1 MQKQILHVVNIY
13 FVLPYFLGGQFKY
26 FTKKGY
32 GLHVIC
38 SHSPYLKDYASENN
52 FRYKEVPI
60 ARSISIFQDLKSII
74 AICQYIFQNKIDI
87 IVGHT
92 PKGALLSMIAGF
104 IMRVPERIYFRH
116 GLVYETSSGLKRK
129 LLITI
134 DRIASFC
141 ATKIV
146 CVSPSVLQRSIED
159 KLASP
164 SKQLILGKG
173 TCSGIDTSVKFNE
186 DILVAEKKE
195 QIRKELNLS
204 SSDWVIGYC
213 GRLVRDKGIIELV
226 EAFDLVKNEKANCK
240 LLLVGMFEDRDALPI
255 EIQNRIKNDQDIIYT
270 GFVNENQEYYY
281 SLMDVYI
288 LPSYRE
294 GFPTSVLEAS
304 AMRKPILTTR
314 VTGCIDSIED
324 KKTGLFINHDAE
336 DIAEKL
342 LTIYQNPS
350 YYGKNAR
357 KFVVDNFDNF
367 IVWKEIE
374 KLYQ

>member
-1 MQKQILHVVNIY
+1 M
-13 FVLPYFLGGQFKY
+13 
-26 FTKKGY
+26 
-32 GLHVIC
+32 
-38 SHSPYLKDYASENN
+38 
-52 FRYKEVPI
+52 
-60 ARSISIFQDLKSII
+60 
-74 AICQYIFQNKIDI
+74 
-87 IVGHT
+87 
-92 PKGALLSMIAGF
+92 
-104 IMRVPERIYFRH
+104 
-116 GLVYETSSGLKRK
+116 
-129 LLITI
+129 
-134 DRIASFC
+134 
-141 ATKIV
+141 
-146 CVSPSVLQRSIED
+146 
-159 KLASP
+159 ASP

-204 SSDWVIGYC
+204 LSDWVIGYC

-304 AMRKPILTTR
+304 AMSKPILTTR